1 MKTRQKILLTARNL
15 FNEQHFGRVTTAALA
30 EAVGIAEGNLW
41 YHFKSKR
48 ALLDAL
54 TEDFIEQAQGRL
66 ALRPAEGSSI
76 LNDYT
81 SMLNALA
88 SEQRQ
93 YRFLY
98 RDQADYGEH
107 TDVLID
113 ALPRIYADTFDQFRA
128 FFDAMA
134 QAGHFIDPTKDR
146 EDLISA
152 SILVIRYHLEFQRE
166 MGNDATK
173 GSGVVQGALLLHLS
187 MLAPHLRASA
197 LNALHKELE
206 AQRADVA

>member
-1 MKTRQKILLTARNL
+1 MKTRQKILVTARNL

-48 ALLDAL
+48 ALLDAI

-66 ALRPAEGSSI
+66 ALRPVDGSPI
-76 LNDYT
+76 LTDYT
-81 SMLNALA
+81 NMLSALA
-88 SEQRQ
+88 NEQRR

-107 TDVLID
+107 TDVLLD

-134 QAGHFIDPTKDR
+134 EAGHFVDPSRDR
-146 EDLISA
+146 EELISA

-166 MGNDATK
+166 MGNDASI
-173 GSGVVQGALLLHLS
+173 GSGAVHGALLLQLS
-187 MLAPHLRASA
+187 VLAPHLHSTSME
-197 LNALHKELE
+197 EL
-206 AQRADVA
+206 QRTLTTHHESIC

>member
-66 ALRPAEGSSI
+66 ALRPIEGSPI
-76 LNDYT
+76 LTDYT
-81 SMLNALA
+81 NMLSALA
-88 SEQRQ
+88 NEQRQ

-107 TDVLID
+107 TDVLLD
-113 ALPRIYADTFDQFRA
+113 ALPRIYIETFDQFRA

-134 QAGHFIDPTKDR
+134 RAGHFVDPAQNR
-146 EDLISA
+146 EDLITT
-152 SILVIRYHLEFQRE
+152 SILVVRYQLEFQRE
-166 MGNDATK
+166 MGNDASK
-173 GSGVVQGALLLHLS
+173 GSGAVQGALQLHLS
-187 MLAPHLRASA
+187 MLAPHMHPASID
-197 LNALHKELE
+197 ALHTALK
-206 AQRADVA
+206 AQHVSAS